1 MNDIEKFQALLT
13 TTLEIAK
20 SQNNRIEGQIIKD
33 IFADMELN
41 DLQFDQISKYLMTNK
56 IEVVGF
62 VNSEELDLDLDMDKL
77 DTKDQ
82 LSTQGKKYEPKEIN
96 KRDSAYLKDYLEEL
110 DAIKEISK
118 EEEKNLIFRLMQGD
132 SAAKQGFIEINLRK
146 VVEIAGEF
154 KNQGMTAEDLIQE
167 GNMALLQL
175 VNDFPQMDD
184 IEGVRQF
191 VCDYIRNYIKD
202 VIMEQQESDNI
213 ESMVMQKMNQI
224 YDSLKE
230 LEEQLDRKASISEL
244 ANFMNVTEEEI
255 QNILELSADI
265 LDLGEEIYHHDQH
278 CHGHNHDHNCNC
290 HEEDHRSNDMKDY

>member
-1 MNDIEKFQALLT
+1 
-13 TTLEIAK
+13 
-20 SQNNRIEGQIIKD
+20 
-33 IFADMELN
+33 
-41 DLQFDQISKYLMTNK
+41 MTNK